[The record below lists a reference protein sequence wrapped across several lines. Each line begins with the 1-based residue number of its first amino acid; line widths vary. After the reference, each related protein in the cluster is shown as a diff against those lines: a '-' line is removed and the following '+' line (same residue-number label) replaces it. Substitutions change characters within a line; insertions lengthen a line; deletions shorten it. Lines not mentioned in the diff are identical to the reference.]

1 MDENEKNK
9 KTKKEKKREV
19 IKVLVKPKD
28 MDPKVI
34 AEKKRI
40 QEEKEKAIAEQ
51 FALLSSRL
59 DHIEA
64 KESKKEEPTKEMAET
79 QPVKPEIK
87 PEREEKPQENPPKKE
102 EKEEKKMEKREEKT
116 IVTAQEETVMALP
129 PELEGMKPAAN
140 KKRSHRLFSAPLF
153 KESLKSNRLGLSVVS
168 AGNALIMIII
178 VGILS
183 TLNINSS
190 AKALKNLFN
199 NADTESTVKSGA
211 ISFYSAFA
219 NSAEAEEGGDD
230 VKSSCPL

>member
-9 KTKKEKKREV
+9 KTKKGKKREV

-79 QPVKPEIK
+79 QPVKP
-87 PEREEKPQENPPKKE
+87 
-102 EKEEKKMEKREEKT
+102 
-116 IVTAQEETVMALP
+116 
-129 PELEGMKPAAN
+129 
-140 KKRSHRLFSAPLF
+140 
-153 KESLKSNRLGLSVVS
+153 
-168 AGNALIMIII
+168 
-178 VGILS
+178 
-183 TLNINSS
+183 
-190 AKALKNLFN
+190 
-199 NADTESTVKSGA
+199 
-211 ISFYSAFA
+211 
-219 NSAEAEEGGDD
+219 
-230 VKSSCPL
+230 

>member
-9 KTKKEKKREV
+9 KTKKGKKREV

-87 PEREEKPQENPPKKE
+87 PVDIIAADAAVQMGKFR
-102 EKEEKKMEKREEKT
+102 KR
-116 IVTAQEETVMALP
+116 LRRR
-129 PELEGMKPAAN
+129 PELEDGISIEDRIHRTVFKRPPA
-140 KKRSHRLFSAPLF
+140 HDIAPAVASPEECVDF
-153 KESLKSNRLGLSVVS
+153 LSVP
-168 AGNALIMIII
+168 IRKKFI
-178 VGILS
+178 
-183 TLNINSS
+183 
-190 AKALKNLFN
+190 
-199 NADTESTVKSGA
+199 
-211 ISFYSAFA
+211 
-219 NSAEAEEGGDD
+219 
-230 VKSSCPL
+230 